1 MLDLVRICKGRAIY
15 AVKERQLFSTV
26 WLRITKA
33 LNTPI
38 ARRAIRAH
46 SKQAKIH
53 TKRHKKG
60 LPDVAKSANFAVA
73 TSRNFKRLF
82 YSVARTVTSKCA
94 VLPSIAHSKHNIYL
108 RAIYTVLYLSFTYI
122 VRAIWTV
129 HCLKAREGR
138 KKVRNISKAQTSAV
152 SVNFLK
158 TTWFRREYALREI

>member
-1 MLDLVRICKGRAIY
+1 MQRTCDICGERAATLFDRVIENNKSVEY
-15 AVKERQLFSTV
+15 AYCEACYTRAL
-26 WLRITKA
+26 KA
-33 LNTPI
+33 GKNPHEEAQKRL
-38 ARRAIRAH
+38 ARRG
-46 SKQAKIH
+46 KECKFC
-53 TKRHKKG
+53 G
-60 LPDVAKSANFAVA
+60 CDVEEFQK
-73 TSRNFKRLF
+73 TF
-82 YSVARTVTSKCA
+82 YSVARTATSKCA

-158 TTWFRREYALREI
+158 QRDFVANTPCKKYKRN